1 MIADRL
7 MDAVFDRNEHEIA
20 GMIADTAID
29 RDFLQ
34 SLRGTEIANLA
45 EEGRA
50 AIFHGEQRSL
60 CTAHLIERRD
70 RLIGERPVGNFEQK
84 VTRHAGLGGHRL
96 STRLNSSYSYATRL
110 TTSD

>member
-1 MIADRL
+1 
-7 MDAVFDRNEHEIA
+7 
-20 GMIADTAID
+20 MIADTAID

-50 AIFHGEQRSL
+50 AIFHGEQRRL

-70 RLIGERPVGNFEQK
+70 RLLGERPVGKFEQK
-84 VTRHAGLGGHRL
+84 VTRHAGLGGDRKSVVSGKCVSVRVDL
-96 STRLNSSYSYATRL
+96 GGRRNLNKKMKRNHDDKTVRK
-110 TTSD
+110 